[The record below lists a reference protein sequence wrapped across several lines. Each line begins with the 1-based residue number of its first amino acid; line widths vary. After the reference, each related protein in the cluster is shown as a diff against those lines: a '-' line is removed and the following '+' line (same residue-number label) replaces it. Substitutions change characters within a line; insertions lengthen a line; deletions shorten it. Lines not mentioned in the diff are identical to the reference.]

1 MGFDIGRVIVES
13 PKIIAFIILCII
25 LIIGIIILLS
35 GIIRHQKSRKFIRTE
50 GVIMVKKGVRL
61 DHGKP
66 NVRYQVGDY
75 TYTYTSPIG
84 QNVAMKHGKKVD
96 VLYHPND
103 PTQVMID
110 TFIQRGGR
118 RIIGGSI
125 MITSCI
131 LAIPFIFILLKI
143 NSFIPN

>member
-84 QNVAMKHGKKVD
+84 QNVAMKHGKKVH

-103 PTQVMID
+103 PSQAMID

-118 RIIGGSI
+118 RIMGGSLLI
-125 MITSCI
+125 ILCITS
-131 LAIPFIFILLKI
+131 IPFIMISFTIQD
-143 NSFIPN
+143 FIPN